1 MSSPPELRTRWI
13 ECLDSDDPNSIGH
26 QVAVL
31 LNHASVYRSILHA
44 INIMPKVDD
53 QIMVNGMYHRF
64 INQSFWVT
72 QIAFIRKLVDKQS
85 LVHTSNGGNKR
96 QEDRSVWSFISL
108 IRDMKKHHEEYF
120 TRKVMMD
127 AEGIEY
133 DINTVAQKERKLKSE
148 LIAEGIRTMFTPRD
162 CDPEVPYMRHKQ
174 LDEICV
180 IQASRRQ
187 PSDAVPIDLFKALER
202 KLTTASES
210 IVVIANKHTLHAAT
224 PTSRESDLQYA
235 AGQVLLLTEL
245 KTAHEAIVKTIRFIS
260 VYLLG
265 HHDMSFS
272 IDPYNG
278 MFDHHDSGIGPSG
291 SSQQLWEHWATLQA
305 EIADHK
311 EWTVQELL
319 EMK

>member
-1 MSSPPELRTRWI
+1 MNSPAELRTRWI

-26 QVAVL
+26 QVAML
-31 LNHASVYRSILHA
+31 LHHASVYHSILHA
-44 INIMPKVDD
+44 ISMMPRVDD
-53 QIMVNGMYHRF
+53 HFMVNGMYHRF

-85 LVHTSNGGNKR
+85 LVHAFSGGNKR

-120 TRKVMMD
+120 TRKEMMD

-162 CDPEVPYMRHKQ
+162 CDPEVPYRRHKQ
-174 LDEICV
+174 LDEICS
-180 IQASRRQ
+180 IDASRRQ
-187 PSDAVPIDLFKALER
+187 PSDAVPIGLFDALER
-202 KLTTASES
+202 KLTATTES
-210 IVVIANKHTLHAAT
+210 IVVIAHKHTLHAAT
-224 PTSRESDLQYA
+224 PTSRKTDAYA
-235 AGQVLLLTEL
+235 AGQVILLKEL
-245 KTAHEAIVKTIRFIS
+245 QTAHEAIVKTFRFIS

-278 MFDHHDSGIGPSG
+278 MFDHHDSGIGPTG
-291 SSQQLWEHWATLQA
+291 SSQQLWEQWTKLQA

-319 EMK
+319 EM